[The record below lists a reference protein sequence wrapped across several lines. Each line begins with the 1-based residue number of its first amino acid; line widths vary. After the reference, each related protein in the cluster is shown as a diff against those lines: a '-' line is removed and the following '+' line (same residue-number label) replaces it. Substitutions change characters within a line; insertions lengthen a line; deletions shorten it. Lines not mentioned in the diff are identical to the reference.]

1 RWSSLFYF
9 FYLVRYISEGW
20 KEYLPT
26 WFERIIKII
35 FFKKC
40 NYLMSA
46 VIKSEH
52 LSKKYIISHQQREQ
66 YVTLRDVIAKKA
78 KSFFQSQG
86 QLNNASPH
94 HIAKREEFWA
104 LNDISFK
111 IDQGDRVGIIG
122 RNG

>member
-1 RWSSLFYF
+1 
-9 FYLVRYISEGW
+9 
-20 KEYLPT
+20 
-26 WFERIIKII
+26 
-35 FFKKC
+35 
-40 NYLMSA
+40 MSV

-52 LSKKYIISHQQREQ
+52 LSKKYIISHQQREK

-122 RNG
+122 RNGAGK